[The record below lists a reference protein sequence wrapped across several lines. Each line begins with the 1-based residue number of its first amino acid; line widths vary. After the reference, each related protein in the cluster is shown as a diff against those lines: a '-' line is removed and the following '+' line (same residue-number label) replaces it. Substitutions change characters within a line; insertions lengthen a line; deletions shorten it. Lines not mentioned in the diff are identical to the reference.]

1 MIGNRISNIAG
12 TLAFAAGLIAAGP
25 ASAAINL
32 GPGGD
37 TLLNG
42 AFNQMTFGASGTAN
56 VFPLLY
62 VGDLGDTGPAKSF
75 LLGTDL
81 SFGYVSPLP
90 GLATSVVSLTYSV
103 THNGDEFAD
112 PFTDLRL
119 IVSTRAKGAPSAL
132 DTAAAIGFP
141 SSGDPAQFR
150 IFDAGATGDSPIT
163 QIINADA
170 LNDTNACGGGCTP
183 EMALQWN
190 RTSIAPGDTWTVSFL
205 LVDDPSLVAG
215 GRYLQSTSLAAGA
228 NSLIFGNP
236 VLVPEPGTYALL
248 FAGLGVL
255 VLVRRRMI
263 S

>member
-1 MIGNRISNIAG
+1 MIRNRISTIAG

-37 TLLNG
+37 TLQNG
-42 AFNQMTFGASGTAN
+42 AFNQMTFGAGGTAN

-62 VGDLGDTGPAKSF
+62 VGDLGDTGSAKSF

-90 GLATSVVSLTYSV
+90 GLGTSVVSVTYSV
-103 THNGDEFAD
+103 THNGDEFTD

-119 IVSTRAKGAPSAL
+119 MVSTRAKGAPGAL
-132 DTAAAIGFP
+132 DTAADFGFP
-141 SSGDPAQFR
+141 SSGDPANFQ
-150 IFDAGATGDSPIT
+150 IFDAGAAGDSPIT

-170 LNDTNACGGGCTP
+170 LNASNACGAGCLP

-190 RTSIAPGDTWTVSFL
+190 RASIAPGETWTVSFL

-215 GRYLQSTSLAAGA
+215 GRYLRSTSLAAGA
-228 NSLIFGNP
+228 DSLIVGNP

-255 VLVRRRMI
+255 ALARRRMLV
-263 S
+263 